1 MGNKTALYLRLSRED
16 TPGSASQS
24 IQNQREFLL
33 HYAKEHGFTNL
44 VHFTTMVYTG
54 TNFVE
59 VR

>member
-33 HYAKEHGFTNL
+33 HYAQQHGFCI
-44 VHFTTMVYTG
+44 VDIYQDDGYTG
-54 TNFVE
+54 TNFDE